1 MQQLS
6 VEGLGS
12 NYSENAHWRFV
23 MDNAVTKG
31 FPAFR
36 HLLSLLEDSIKAHA
50 LEYDTRVSGVVL
62 VTLATAN
69 RVRYRFSEIQG
80 GLVLALVIVLFILG
94 HFVFRRALSRVV
106 IIKRAVLEIATALS
120 AEQLAGLIQR
130 AKNGK
135 AFVAKARV
143 RVAGAVDPSHDPE
156 ASNTC
161 AWMQARDFGMVLTHA
176 CLFAG
181 NGLVRLCVG
190 FPRGRLA

>member
-1 MQQLS
+1 MAHVS
-6 VEGLGS
+6 V
-12 NYSENAHWRFV
+12 
-23 MDNAVTKG
+23 
-31 FPAFR
+31 
-36 HLLSLLEDSIKAHA
+36 
-50 LEYDTRVSGVVL
+50 VSCL
-62 VTLATAN
+62 VTPATAN
-69 RVRYRFSEIQG
+69 CVRFRYSEIQG